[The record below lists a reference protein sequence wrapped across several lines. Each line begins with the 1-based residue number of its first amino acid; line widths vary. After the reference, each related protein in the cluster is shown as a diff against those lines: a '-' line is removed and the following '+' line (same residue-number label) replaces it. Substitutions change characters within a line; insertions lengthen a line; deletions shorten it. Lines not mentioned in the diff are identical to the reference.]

1 MSTKNDSPNV
11 DEWTD
16 LAVKPTTK
24 SKPKPSVKLR
34 KDDVSPN
41 ILNLSNYSN
50 TRTLQHNIDNT
61 ELSKEASYDELFN
74 YVLKFIKANDLDF
87 TETSHDLNADF
98 KLVKLSDAV
107 YLSINDNLTHNCTI
121 TDLSKDFHY
130 RTYRHYLDKNIRII
144 NCYEN
149 HLKDSHKWN
158 VLQDI
163 ILHALGK
170 SKHKIF
176 ARKTDVVVSTS
187 RQMRPFFIENNIQ
200 GARSAKTAF
209 ILVDKITREPLMSYT
224 VGDAYFGKGL
234 YDAEIARG
242 ACRLGYSVVGG
253 ASKLWRYIQDFYAS
267 RNLDNTKGCLNS
279 IVYYVDLNYYN
290 GSSMSF
296 LDGVETLRTQ
306 LSFWNYWRETGE
318 MRNRDP
324 MNHKLIMENI
334 RSGKI
339 LEIGNAGTQLNV
351 WRRSSSE
358 V

>member
-1 MSTKNDSPNV
+1 MI

-16 LAVKPTTK
+16 LATETKPTNPN
-24 SKPKPSVKLR
+24 SKPATKPKLKSSTKLR
-34 KDDVSPN
+34 KSDEVSPN
-41 ILNLSNYSN
+41 ILNLSKYSN

-87 TETSHDLNADF
+87 TEVSHDLNTNF
-98 KLVKLSDAV
+98 KLLKLSDAV

-253 ASKLWRYIQDFYAS
+253 ASKLWRFIQDFYAT
-267 RNLDNTKGCLNS
+267 RNLDNTKGKLDS

-334 RSGKI
+334 KSGKI

-351 WRRSSSE
+351 WRRG
-358 V
+358 